1 MNSVRGPGGGYRLA
15 KPMNELSVVAMNEVS
30 TVDIIL
36 TVDEPI
42 YATQCKGKDNCHNDQ
57 RCMTQNLWA
66 NLNMKIRDCLTLI
79 TLKQL
84 RQSKG
89 KKYSSTASSKNLRL
103 TENSSDMKTM
113 IGLERKMQIILYVIL
128 TKVVSIILIRNR

>member
-15 KPMNELSVVAMNEVS
+15 KPMNELSVVVMNEVS

-36 TVDEPI
+36 TVDKPI

-57 RCMTQNLWA
+57 RCMTQNLWT

>member
-15 KPMNELSVVAMNEVS
+15 KPMNELSVVVMNEVS

-57 RCMTQNLWA
+57 RCMTQNLWT